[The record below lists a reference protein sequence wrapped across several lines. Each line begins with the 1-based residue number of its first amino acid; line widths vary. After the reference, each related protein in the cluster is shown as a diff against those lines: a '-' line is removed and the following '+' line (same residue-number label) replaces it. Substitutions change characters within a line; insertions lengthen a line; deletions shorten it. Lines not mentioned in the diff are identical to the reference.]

1 MPGLDSTGPMGQGS
15 QTGRKMGR
23 CGTENEIHEN
33 ELPRGRGSR
42 RGLNRKM
49 RFGNG
54 WGSPGNG
61 KGRGLGRSIV

>member
-23 CGTENEIHEN
+23 CGADNEIHAD
-33 ELPRGRGSR
+33 ELPRGRGFR
-42 RGLNRKM
+42 RGLGKRM

-54 WGSPGNG
+54 WGSPGDGRGRG
-61 KGRGLGRSIV
+61 KGKI